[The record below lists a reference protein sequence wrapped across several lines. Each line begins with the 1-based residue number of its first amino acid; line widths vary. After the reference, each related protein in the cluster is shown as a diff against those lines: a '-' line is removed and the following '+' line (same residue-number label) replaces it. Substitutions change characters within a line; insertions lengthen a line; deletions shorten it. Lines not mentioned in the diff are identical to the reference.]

1 MASLPVNARPSDRVV
16 GPLRQIGSWAAE
28 PCVAF
33 RLRHGPLAI
42 RVRARYDAQLYR
54 ASEEDR
60 MGFTATRGSIAGYAG
75 ALVLAAAA
83 LAVRWLLDPW
93 LGDKAPLVAGL
104 AHAVH
109 QQDGHAGLPAAPE
122 R

>member
-1 MASLPVNARPSDRVV
+1 
-16 GPLRQIGSWAAE
+16 
-28 PCVAF
+28 
-33 RLRHGPLAI
+33 
-42 RVRARYDAQLYR
+42 
-54 ASEEDR
+54 
-60 MGFTATRGSIAGYAG
+60 MGLTGTKGAIAGYAG
-75 ALVLAAAA
+75 AVVLAAAA

-104 AHAVH
+104 AAVLLLAWNIGRGPALLALAVGAAAADFLFISPRGVMAGLAHAVH

>member
-1 MASLPVNARPSDRVV
+1 
-16 GPLRQIGSWAAE
+16 
-28 PCVAF
+28 
-33 RLRHGPLAI
+33 
-42 RVRARYDAQLYR
+42 
-54 ASEEDR
+54 

-93 LGDKAPLVAGL
+93 LGEKAPLVAGL
-104 AHAVH
+104 AAVLLLAWNIGRGPRH
-109 QQDGHAGLPAAPE
+109 RHSRRSHPSFPSSPSVSSWDA